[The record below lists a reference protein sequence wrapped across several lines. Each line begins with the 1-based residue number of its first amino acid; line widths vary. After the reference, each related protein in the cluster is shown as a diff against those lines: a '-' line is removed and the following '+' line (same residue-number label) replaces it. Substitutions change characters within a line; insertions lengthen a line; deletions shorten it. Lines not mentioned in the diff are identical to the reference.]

1 MFSISLT
8 SASAPLLKPL
18 SLGAHYWKL
27 AFNRGH
33 NSFLGFWFSQR
44 ERAVVIILCSH
55 CQSPTIISP
64 NNSTLKL
71 PLKKKKK
78 SSILYLVSAPLSINT
93 HTSHWPSSM
102 VKPPALRSVQ
112 PSPPGGNTCWCQFPG
127 WVAIPHTFPWLPKLK
142 LENSFFD
149 LPLASHWHS
158 HPLTFNHASFL
169 NCQVSV

>member
-8 SASAPLLKPL
+8 SASAPLLKPF

-78 SSILYLVSAPLSINT
+78 KKKHSLPGLSAIVHQHPHLSLTFLHGEASCSEVCAAISTRRQHVLVSVSRMGSNST
-93 HTSHWPSSM
+93 HISLTSKAQAW
-102 VKPPALRSVQ
+102 KLFF
-112 PSPPGGNTCWCQFPG
+112 WL
-127 WVAIPHTFPWLPKLK
+127 TF
-142 LENSFFD
+142 S
-149 LPLASHWHS
+149 LPLA
-158 HPLTFNHASFL
+158 
-169 NCQVSV
+169 